1 MTKLTGTGVCFL
13 IGISLLSL
21 GGCKK
26 SPAPEGPERLYQ
38 VHHTAPVAPVNFIH
52 KTFKVS
58 TSTKFEFDVPPHALN
73 PKLAGTFKAYSA
85 GNPDEPAPLDLLL
98 LTPEQFEEFSRG
110 TGEPTYAVTGTSG
123 QTVDYALQPTLD
135 EPQKYILVFRN
146 SAKNTLRTV
155 EADFTASFE

>member
-1 MTKLTGTGVCFL
+1 MQLRPKVGATDLGCCGESGANQEAGSLMTKLTGRGVCFL

-21 GGCKK
+21 GGCRK

-38 VHHTAPVAPVNFIH
+38 VHHSAPVAPVNFIH

-98 LTPEQFEEFSRG
+98 LTC
-110 TGEPTYAVTGTSG
+110 V
-123 QTVDYALQPTLD
+123 
-135 EPQKYILVFRN
+135 
-146 SAKNTLRTV
+146 
-155 EADFTASFE
+155 